1 MEVGGWKCVEGD
13 LCWDSSE
20 MVETKYRREGTCR
33 SVVLC
38 LDLKGLAVS

>member
-1 MEVGGWKCVEGD
+1 MEVGEWKCVEGD

-20 MVETKYRREGTCR
+20 VVEAEYRRGGTCR
-33 SVVLC
+33 SVVLW